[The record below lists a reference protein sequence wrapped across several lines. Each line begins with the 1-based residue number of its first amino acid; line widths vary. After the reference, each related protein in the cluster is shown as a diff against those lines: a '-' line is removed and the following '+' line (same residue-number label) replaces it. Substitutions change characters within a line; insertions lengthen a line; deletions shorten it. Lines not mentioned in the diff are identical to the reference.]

1 MTRFTERLGGEVV
14 NAITVI
20 CTGNAVRSVMAGA
33 LLEQRSPAGRIR
45 IRTAG
50 TLAVEGQPMSFRTR
64 DALKAIRV
72 LPPEHLSHQLE
83 EADLVDATL
92 VLAMADEHVQYVRRV
107 HPEAAARTAT
117 IRRLC
122 RDLAGPNGSLVTR
135 LAALELATVELEAW
149 ENVAD
154 PAAGGMEDYLN
165 CATELDRLVDDL
177 LPRLLD

>member
-1 MTRFTERLGGEVV
+1 MNT
-14 NAITVI
+14 ITVI

-33 LLEQRSPAGRIR
+33 LLEQRAPSERIR

-72 LPPEHLSHQLE
+72 EPPEHLSHQLVD
-83 EADLVDATL
+83 ADLTDATL

-107 HPEAAARTAT
+107 HPGVAPRTAT

-122 RDLAGPNGSLVTR
+122 RDLGAPNEPLAIR
-135 LAALELATVELEAW
+135 LAELELATVSLEAW
-149 ENVAD
+149 ENVVD
-154 PAAGGMEDYLN
+154 PAGGGEEDYLS
-165 CATELDRLVDDL
+165 CAEALDRLVDDL

>member
-1 MTRFTERLGGEVV
+1 M

-33 LLEQRSPAGRIR
+33 LLEQRAPSGRIR

-72 LPPEHLSHQLE
+72 VPPEHLSHQLV

-92 VLAMADEHVQYVRRV
+92 VLAMADEHVHYVRRV
-107 HPEAAARTAT
+107 HPDAAPRTAT

-122 RDLAGPNGSLVTR
+122 RDLATANDPLVVR
-135 LAALELATVELEAW
+135 LGALELARVSLEAW
-149 ENVAD
+149 ENVVD
-154 PAAGGMEDYLN
+154 PAAGGEEDYLN
-165 CATELDRLVDDL
+165 CAVELDRLVDDL

>member
-1 MTRFTERLGGEVV
+1 V

-33 LLEQRSPAGRIR
+33 LLDQRAPSGRIR

-64 DALKAIRV
+64 DALKAIGIV
-72 LPPEHLSHQLE
+72 PPEHLSHQLVD
-83 EADLVDATL
+83 ADLVDTTL
-92 VLAMADEHVQYVRRV
+92 VLAMADEHVHYIRRV
-107 HPEAAARTAT
+107 HPEAAPRTAT

-122 RDLAGPNGSLVTR
+122 RDLNPLNAPLAIR
-135 LAALELATVELEAW
+135 LAALELADVSLESW
-149 ENVAD
+149 ENVVD
-154 PAAGGMEDYLN
+154 PAAGGEEVYLN
-165 CATELDRLVDDL
+165 CAVELDRLVDDL

>member
-1 MTRFTERLGGEVV
+1 V

-33 LLEQRSPAGRIR
+33 LLEQRAPSGRIR

-64 DALKAIRV
+64 DALKAIGIV
-72 LPPEHLSHQLE
+72 PPEHLSHQLVD
-83 EADLVDATL
+83 ADLVDATL
-92 VLAMADEHVQYVRRV
+92 VLAMADEHVHYVRRV
-107 HPEAAARTAT
+107 HPNAAPRTAT

-122 RDLAGPNGSLVTR
+122 RDLATQDDPLTVR
-135 LAALELATVELEAW
+135 LAALALGNVSLEAW
-149 ENVAD
+149 ENVVD
-154 PAAGGMEDYLN
+154 PASGGEEDYLN
-165 CATELDRLVDDL
+165 CAIELNRLVADL

>member
-1 MTRFTERLGGEVV
+1 MNT
-14 NAITVI
+14 ITVI

-33 LLEQRSPAGRIR
+33 LLEQRAPSGRIR

-64 DALKAIRV
+64 DALKAISV
-72 LPPEHLSHQLE
+72 VPPDHLSHQLV
-83 EADLVDATL
+83 EADLVEATL

-107 HPEAAARTAT
+107 HPDAAPRTAT

-122 RDLAGPNGSLVTR
+122 RDLGPTNDPLAVR
-135 LAALELATVELEAW
+135 LAELELASVSLEAW
-149 ENVAD
+149 ENVVD
-154 PAAGGMEDYLN
+154 PAAGGEEDYLN
-165 CATELDRLVDDL
+165 CAVELNRLVDDL

>member
-1 MTRFTERLGGEVV
+1 M

-33 LLEQRSPAGRIR
+33 LLEQRAPSGRIR

-72 LPPEHLSHQLE
+72 VPPEHLSHQLV

-92 VLAMADEHVQYVRRV
+92 ILAMADEHVQYVRRI
-107 HPEAAARTAT
+107 HPDAAPRTAT

-122 RDLAGPNGSLVTR
+122 RDLATANEQLAGR
-135 LAALELATVELEAW
+135 LAALDLASVSLEAW
-149 ENVAD
+149 ENVVD
-154 PAAGGMEDYLN
+154 PAAGGEEDYLN
-165 CATELDRLVDDL
+165 CAVQLDRLVDDL

>member
-1 MTRFTERLGGEVV
+1 M

-33 LLEQRSPAGRIR
+33 LLEQRAPSERIR

-64 DALKAIRV
+64 DALKTIGIV
-72 LPPEHLSHQLE
+72 PPEHLSHQLV

-92 VLAMADEHVQYVRRV
+92 ILAMADEHVHYVRRV
-107 HPEAAARTAT
+107 HPDAAPRTAT

-122 RDLAGPNGSLVTR
+122 RDLATQNDPLAVR
-135 LAALELATVELEAW
+135 LGVLELASVSLEAW
-149 ENVAD
+149 ENVMD
-154 PAAGGMEDYLN
+154 PAAGGEEDYLN
-165 CATELDRLVDDL
+165 CAVELDRLVDEL

>member
-1 MTRFTERLGGEVV
+1 M

-33 LLEQRSPAGRIR
+33 LLEQRAPSDRIR

-72 LPPEHLSHQLE
+72 VPPEHLSHQLV

-92 VLAMADEHVQYVRRV
+92 ILAMADEHVQYVRRI
-107 HPEAAARTAT
+107 HPDAAPRTAT

-122 RDLAGPNGSLVTR
+122 RDLATANEPLANR
-135 LAALELATVELEAW
+135 LAALELASVSLEAW
-149 ENVAD
+149 ENVVD
-154 PAAGGMEDYLN
+154 PAAGGEEDYLN
-165 CATELDRLVDDL
+165 CAVQLDRLVDDL
-177 LPRLLD
+177 LARLLD